1 MSGSFLKIALLVA
14 FSIFCS
20 SSICVAKG
28 PDGSGNKVDVDLAK
42 MSGTMVY
49 AQVYQMVMDPRKFI
63 GKQIRMKGIFSS
75 YFDDE
80 SKRRFYGC
88 VIQDALACCSQGLA
102 FELSKPRKYP
112 QEYPAEGAEITIE
125 GTFDYEKEEDGVSF
139 PIIKNAEMRY

>member
-1 MSGSFLKIALLVA
+1 MSGSFLKIARWIA
-14 FSIFCS
+14 FSIFCLTS
-20 SSICVAKG
+20 VCVVNS
-28 PDGSGNKVDVDLAK
+28 PDGSHNKVDIDLAK

-49 AQVYQMVMDPRKFI
+49 AQVYQMVMNPHKFV

-139 PIIKNAEMRY
+139 PIIKKAEMRY

>member
-1 MSGSFLKIALLVA
+1 MSKSFLKIARWIA
-14 FSIFCS
+14 FSIFCLTS
-20 SSICVAKG
+20 VCVANS
-28 PDGSGNKVDVDLAK
+28 PDGSRNKVDIDLAK

-49 AQVYQMVMDPRKFI
+49 AQVYQMVMDPHKFI

>member
-1 MSGSFLKIALLVA
+1 MSKSFLKIARWIA
-14 FSIFCS
+14 FSIFCLTS
-20 SSICVAKG
+20 VCVANS
-28 PDGSGNKVDVDLAK
+28 PDGSRNKVDIDLAK

-49 AQVYQMVMDPRKFI
+49 AQVYQMVMNPHKFI

-112 QEYPAEGAEITIE
+112 KEYPAEGAEITIE